1 MWDQIPVRLV
11 SRINASPVFVMMLMM
26 LASCQTKQEKKQP
39 EVAKRDT
46 SIKIENSFT
55 ELFIDTT
62 ALANFVQS
70 HSADDSL
77 VNKLQSFYNRRNY
90 QFAWFFPDGMAEFVP
105 TFLALQND
113 YIYVSGDSSLYDPA
127 LLASIDSLGLRNH
140 IIPSDTLVIK
150 TELALTEHFFKY
162 TQKAYSGDRSINIQD
177 LDWFIPRKKVNPAE
191 FLDSLLKNKGANLAS
206 YEPVN
211 RQYNLLTEQLKIYH
225 PLANQDWKVLN
236 SVKTLKLGDSS
247 AEIPEI
253 KRRLALLQ
261 DLKQADSTNL
271 FDSTLFHGVRSFQT
285 RMGLRASGQIGA
297 AFFKELNVPV
307 HERIRQMLIN
317 MERIRWV
324 PAAPET
330 DYILVNIP
338 EYRLHMYEKGQLA
351 FSMNAV
357 VGSQAHSTVIFS
369 GKLNQIVFSPYWNVP
384 PSILKNE
391 ILPGIKRNKNYLARH
406 NMEWNGG
413 SVRQKPGKSNSLGL
427 VKFLFPNSY
436 NIYLHDTPSKNL
448 FAESQRA
455 FSHGCIRLS
464 EPKKLAEFLLRND
477 STWTTDKITKAM
489 NSGKEKYVR
498 LRGSNEIP
506 VFIGYFTA
514 WVDHNGKVNFRK
526 DIYGHDQKMAER
538 LFDSL
543 KG

>member
-1 MWDQIPVRLV
+1 MWDQIPVHLI
-11 SRINASPVFVMMLMM
+11 SRINASLVFVMMLMM

-55 ELFIDTT
+55 QLFIDTT
-62 ALANFVQS
+62 ALTGFVQS
-70 HSADDSL
+70 HSVDDSL

-113 YIYVSGDSSLYDPA
+113 YIYISGDSSLYDPA
-127 LLASIDSLGLRNH
+127 LLASIDSLGLLNH
-140 IIPSDTLVIK
+140 IIPTDTLVIK
-150 TELALTEHFFKY
+150 TELALTEHFFRY

-225 PLANQDWKVLN
+225 PLANLDWKEIN
-236 SVKTLKLGDSS
+236 STKTLKLGDSS

-285 RMGLRASGQIGA
+285 RMGLKASGQISA

-307 HERIRQMLIN
+307 AERIRQMLIN

-357 VGSQAHSTVIFS
+357 VGSQVHSTVIFS

-384 PSILKNE
+384 PSILKKE

-464 EPKKLAEFLLRND
+464 EPKKLAEFLLRSD
-477 STWTTDKITKAM
+477 SAWTTDKITIAM

-543 KG
+543 K

>member
-1 MWDQIPVRLV
+1 MWDQIPVHLI
-11 SRINASPVFVMMLMM
+11 SRINASLVFVMLLMM

-55 ELFIDTT
+55 QLFIDTT
-62 ALANFVQS
+62 ALTGFVQS
-70 HSADDSL
+70 HSVDDSL

-127 LLASIDSLGLRNH
+127 LLASIDSLGLLNH
-140 IIPSDTLVIK
+140 IIPTDTLVIK
-150 TELALTEHFFKY
+150 TELALTEHFFRY

-225 PLANQDWKVLN
+225 PLANQDWKEIN
-236 SVKTLKLGDSS
+236 STKTLKLGDSS

-285 RMGLRASGQIGA
+285 RMGLKASGQISA

-307 HERIRQMLIN
+307 AERIRQMLIN

-357 VGSQAHSTVIFS
+357 VGSQVHSTVIFS

-384 PSILKNE
+384 PSILKRE

-464 EPKKLAEFLLRND
+464 EPKKLAEFLLRSD
-477 STWTTDKITKAM
+477 STWTTDKITIAM

-543 KG
+543 K

>member
-1 MWDQIPVRLV
+1 MWDQIPVHLI
-11 SRINASPVFVMMLMM
+11 SRINASLVFVMMLMM

-55 ELFIDTT
+55 QLFIDTT
-62 ALANFVQS
+62 ALAGFVQS
-70 HSADDSL
+70 HSVDDSL

-127 LLASIDSLGLRNH
+127 LLASIDTLGLRNH
-140 IIPSDTLVIK
+140 IIPTDTLVIK
-150 TELALTEHFFKY
+150 TELALTEHFFRY
-162 TQKAYSGDRSINIQD
+162 TQKAYSGDRNINIQD

-225 PLANQDWKVLN
+225 PLANQDWKEIN
-236 SVKTLKLGDSS
+236 STKTLKLGDSS

-285 RMGLRASGQIGA
+285 RMGLKASGQISA

-307 HERIRQMLIN
+307 AERIRQMLIN

-357 VGSQAHSTVIFS
+357 VGSQVHSTVIFS

-384 PSILKNE
+384 PSILKRE

-464 EPKKLAEFLLRND
+464 EPKKLAEFLLRSD
-477 STWTTDKITKAM
+477 STWTTDKITIAM

-538 LFDSL
+538 LFDSV
-543 KG
+543 K

>member
-1 MWDQIPVRLV
+1 MWDQIPVHLI
-11 SRINASPVFVMMLMM
+11 SRINASLVFVMMLMM

-55 ELFIDTT
+55 QLFIDTT
-62 ALANFVQS
+62 ALTGFVQS
-70 HSADDSL
+70 HSVDDSL

-127 LLASIDSLGLRNH
+127 LLASIDSLGLLNH
-140 IIPSDTLVIK
+140 IIPTDTLVIK
-150 TELALTEHFFKY
+150 TELALTEHFFRY

-225 PLANQDWKVLN
+225 PLANLDWKEIN
-236 SVKTLKLGDSS
+236 STKTLKLGNSS

-285 RMGLRASGQIGA
+285 RMGLKASGQISA

-307 HERIRQMLIN
+307 AERIRQMLIN

-357 VGSQAHSTVIFS
+357 VGSQVHSTVIFS

-384 PSILKNE
+384 PSILKRE

-464 EPKKLAEFLLRND
+464 EPKKLAEFLLRSD
-477 STWTTDKITKAM
+477 SAWTTDKITIAM

-543 KG
+543 K

>member
-1 MWDQIPVRLV
+1 MWDQIPVHLI
-11 SRINASPVFVMMLMM
+11 SRINASLVFVMLLMM

-55 ELFIDTT
+55 QLFIDTT
-62 ALANFVQS
+62 AFAGFVQS
-70 HSADDSL
+70 HSVDDSL

-127 LLASIDSLGLRNH
+127 LLASIDSLGLLNH
-140 IIPSDTLVIK
+140 IIPTDTLVIK
-150 TELALTEHFFKY
+150 TELALTEHFFRY

-225 PLANQDWKVLN
+225 PLANLDWKEIN
-236 SVKTLKLGDSS
+236 STKTLKLGDSS

-285 RMGLRASGQIGA
+285 RMGLKASGQISA

-307 HERIRQMLIN
+307 AERIRQMLIN

-357 VGSQAHSTVIFS
+357 VGSQVHSTVIFS

-384 PSILKNE
+384 PSILKRE

-464 EPKKLAEFLLRND
+464 EPKKLAEFLLRSD
-477 STWTTDKITKAM
+477 STWTTDKITIAM

-543 KG
+543 K

>member
-1 MWDQIPVRLV
+1 MWDQISIRLV
-11 SRINASPVFVMMLMM
+11 SRISALLVCVIMVMMVTC
-26 LASCQTKQEKKQP
+26 CQTKQEKKLP

-55 ELFIDTT
+55 QLFIDTT
-62 ALANFVQS
+62 ALARFVQS
-70 HSADDSL
+70 HTGDDSL
-77 VNKLQSFYNRRNY
+77 VNKLQNFYNRRNY
-90 QFAWFFPDGMAEFVP
+90 QYSWFFPDGMAEFVH
-105 TFLALQND
+105 TFVALQND

-127 LLASIDSLGLRNH
+127 LLASIDTLQLRKR
-140 IIPSDTLVIK
+140 IIPTDPLVVR
-150 TELALTEHFFKY
+150 TELALTDHFFRY
-162 TQKAYSGDRSINIQD
+162 TQKAYSGDSSINIQD

-191 FLDSLLKNKGANLAS
+191 FLDSLLKYKGANLAS

-211 RQYNLLTEQLKIYH
+211 SQYNLLKEQLKIYH
-225 PLANQDWKVLN
+225 PLVNEDWKELN
-236 SVKTLKLGDSS
+236 FPKTLKLGDSS
-247 AEIPEI
+247 AVIPEI
-253 KRRLALLQ
+253 KRRLALLH
-261 DLKQADSTNL
+261 DIEPGDSTNL
-271 FDSTLFHGVRSFQT
+271 FDSTLINGVRSFQT
-285 RMGLRASGQIGA
+285 RFGLKATGRIGA
-297 AFFKELNVPV
+297 AFYKELNVPV
-307 HERIRQMLIN
+307 RERIRQMLIN

-324 PAAPET
+324 PAAPAT

-357 VGSQAHSTVIFS
+357 VGSQVHSTVIFS

-406 NMEWNGG
+406 NMEWNGS

-436 NIYLHDTPSKNL
+436 NIYLHDTPSKSL

-464 EPKKLAEFLLRND
+464 EPKKLAKFLLRRD
-477 STWTTDKITKAM
+477 STWTTDKITAAM

-514 WVDHNGKVNFRK
+514 WVDHTSKLNFRK

-538 LFDSL
+538 LFASPE
-543 KG
+543 

>member
-1 MWDQIPVRLV
+1 MWDQIPVHLV
-11 SRINASPVFVMMLMM
+11 SRIKASLVVVMMLMM

-55 ELFIDTT
+55 QLFIDTT
-62 ALANFVQS
+62 ALAGFVQS
-70 HSADDSL
+70 HSVDDSL

-127 LLASIDSLGLRNH
+127 LLASIDSLGLRKR
-140 IIPSDTLVIK
+140 IIPSDMLVIK
-150 TELALTEHFFKY
+150 TELALTEHFFRY

-225 PLANQDWKVLN
+225 PLANQDWKDLN
-236 SVKTLKLGDSS
+236 SIKTLKLGDSS

-285 RMGLRASGQIGA
+285 RMGLKASGQIGA

-357 VGSQAHSTVIFS
+357 VGSQVHSTVIFS

-384 PSILKNE
+384 PSILKRE

-427 VKFLFPNSY
+427 VKFLFPNNY

-464 EPKKLAEFLLRND
+464 EPKKLAEFLLRKD

-498 LRGSNEIP
+498 LRGSNEIL

-543 KG
+543 K